1 MGKTQAQP
9 AQPYIPAQAGI
20 TAAGNSSPGGAPAT
34 QQGTRPLPASAA
46 PKGQAVTGTTGGGAS
61 PPSVQVMPL
70 AQVLVQPAQDPYV
83 TVGMEDLAPIYTSD
97 GAMIPATARG
107 RWGQLRAA
115 GRP

>member
-1 MGKTQAQP
+1 MGKTTQP
-9 AQPYIPAQAGI
+9 AQPYIPTQAGI

-34 QQGTRPLPASAA
+34 QQGTRPVPASAA
-46 PKGQAVTGTTGGGAS
+46 PKAQTVVKGSGGGAAS

-70 AQVLVQPAQDPYV
+70 AQVLVTPAQSPYV
-83 TVGMEDLAPIYTSD
+83 TVGMEDLAPIYTAD
-97 GAMIPATARG
+97 GAMVPATSRG